1 VIETE
6 GDARGAEVKVAGNME
21 VFLCLEIAS
30 DSVFGLQRPQDSV
43 VRRRKH
49 NDDALWSFSFSF
61 SFSLY
66 MFIWFG
72 I

>member
-21 VFLCLEIAS
+21 VFLCLEIAN
-30 DSVFGLQRPQDSV
+30 DSVSGLQRPHDCV

-49 NDDALWSFSFSF
+49 NDDALWSFF